1 MSENLQNNSL
11 NNQFTPKELFFK
23 YVKFLPLILI
33 SLILALGIAWVKLRY
48 SNPVYNVSAKM
59 LVKEQNPYGDN
70 ADKFGDIFM
79 MPGESDNLAD
89 EIEIIKSRNMAMRV
103 VKDLNLSVSYALKGK
118 IRTTL
123 AHPNEVPF
131 AIENVIIKDS
141 SNALSISV
149 TVIDNKTFKVNER
162 TETYYFNQQVSLD
175 YVSFKLKPRRE
186 SVLNNITNEYI
197 ISIDQEE
204 KIANQLSNTID
215 IVRSEGAN
223 VLIVTYPTENT
234 RLGVDIVN
242 KYMQEYQQSS
252 LEDKQI
258 IAYNTLE
265 FIDEQLDTL
274 YRELGG
280 VEKNLQQFK
289 ESNKVIN
296 PQIQSELAFNE
307 ISETNKILTEQNV
320 KLKVLDYLYN
330 YISEEENKYKQVSA
344 LGIEDPAIVNQI
356 NEYNQLQMQ
365 REAILKT
372 TPAGNQTVKNLEGAI
387 LKSRNDVLQNV
398 NVVRQSLKF
407 GINDLTNKVRKS
419 DAALNT
425 LPRKEKQLLEVS
437 RQQNILQELY
447 SFLLQKKLETAISSA
462 STISN
467 ITVLESALAGKF
479 PVSPNRKG
487 LYAIALFLGLA
498 IPVGIIFLTEYLND
512 KVKSRNDVLRE
523 TSAPIIG
530 EIGHS
535 DKEDTLVV
543 SLNNRH
549 FIAEQFR
556 IIRSNLKYVL
566 PPNEN
571 PTILV
576 TSSFSGEGKSFMSTN
591 LGAVLALSGKKT
603 LILEFDIRKPKVQK
617 GLGLNERKGITNFIV
632 GNNDI
637 QDLIVKVPEVEN
649 LYVLP
654 CGPIPPNPS
663 ELLLDPKIDIL
674 FDELKKIF
682 DVLIIDSAPVGMV
695 SDGIS
700 LAKYCNSTVYMV
712 RHNYT
717 LKKQISLINDL
728 YTQNKLPRLS
738 IVIND
743 IKTNIGYGSY
753 YGYGYGY
760 GYGFGLDKK
769 SKNSYFEVENYG
781 KNWFK
786 RLFGKK

>member
-1 MSENLQNNSL
+1 MSESLSNNNL

-23 YVKFLPLILI
+23 YVKFLPLVAI
-33 SLILALGIAWVKLRY
+33 SVIFALGIAWLKLRY

-89 EIEIIKSRNMAMRV
+89 EIEIIKSRNMALRV
-103 VKDLNLSVSYALKGK
+103 VKDLNLTVKYFLKGK
-118 IRTTL
+118 IRTTI
-123 AHPNEVPF
+123 AHPLEVPF
-131 AIENVIIKDS
+131 ILESLQLKDS
-141 SNALSISV
+141 SNATGINV
-149 TVIDNKTFKVNER
+149 TVIDNKSFKVNELP
-162 TETYYFNQQVSLD
+162 ELFYFNQMVVLSD
-175 YVSFKLKPRRE
+175 ISFKLVPRRE
-186 SVLNNITNEYI
+186 VVLNEVTNEYI

-204 KIANQLSNTID
+204 KVASQLSNTID

-234 RLGVDIVN
+234 RMGVEVVN
-242 KYMQEYQQSS
+242 KYMEEYQQSS
-252 LEDKQI
+252 LEDKQE
-258 IAYNTLE
+258 IAYNTLQ

-280 VEKNLQQFK
+280 IERNLQQFK
-289 ESNKVIN
+289 ESNRIIN
-296 PQIQSELAFNE
+296 PELQSELAFNE
-307 ISETNKILTEQNV
+307 ISETNKVLTEQNV

-330 YISEEENKYKQVSA
+330 YINDDNNRYKQVSA
-344 LGIEDPAIVNQI
+344 LGVEDPAIVAQI
-356 NEYNQLQMQ
+356 GEYNQLQLQ
-365 REAILKT
+365 RESILKT
-372 TPAGNQTVKNLEGAI
+372 TPAGNQTVKNLESAI
-387 LKSRNDVLQNV
+387 LKVRNDVLQNL
-398 NVVRQSLKF
+398 NVVRQTLKV
-407 GINDLTNKVRKS
+407 GINDLNSKIRRS
-419 DAALNT
+419 DAALNS

-498 IPVGIIFLTEYLND
+498 IPIGIIFLTEILND
-512 KVKSRNDVLRE
+512 KVKSRNDVLKE

-543 SLNNRH
+543 SANNRN

-566 PPNEN
+566 PSNEN

-632 GNNDI
+632 GNNNI
-637 QDLIVKVPEVEN
+637 EDLIVRVPEVEN

-663 ELLLDPKIDIL
+663 ELLLDPKIDVL
-674 FDELKKIF
+674 FEELKKLF

-700 LAKYCNSTVYMV
+700 LAKFCNSTVYMV
-712 RHNYT
+712 RHSYT
-717 LKKQISLINDL
+717 LKKQITLINDL
-728 YTQNKLPRLS
+728 YIQNKLPRLS

-769 SKNSYFEVENYG
+769 SKNSYFEMDSKG
-781 KNWFK
+781 GNWLKKIFK
-786 RLFGKK
+786 KK